1 MANQKWCVI
10 NKATL
15 CKFPKGEVIT
25 EIYIGSLVEPTGR
38 QEDVLMLGK
47 DGQTYSTI
55 WVECIYRNALGS
67 HVGWVR
73 DEFFDDYVEKFPP
86 PVVEIPAASEDQTGV
101 FPYATKNPNDP
112 AQYLVLGKNSK
123 GEEQIKYNL
132 CGEFCVAFVMGVGIK
147 QFLKDWENAPGSLYK
162 WSLGGD
168 SDKTSDVSLIKN
180 MLSGYSYSVANGNV
194 IDFAVTLIG
203 PAFEDKTLS
212 PGRFQKMLKTHSLLA
227 QVVINKNTGKLIPN
241 NAAKRV
247 NGGINHWIVLESATP
262 NGTDGGRVEIYNPYN
277 NQRQEYSYDYFISS
291 FGGGTYTGCWIQ
303 RRQEVVAAA
312 FMAEA
317 ASLKKWCIAP
327 GTFRQAP
334 DGVGVLS
341 FLKGVVMEASGVTEV
356 KSGKSW
362 SQVKYKGRM
371 GWVRNSVL
379 EDFEDRFSTPEVL
392 IPHPTPDE
400 DDAEQYM
407 FLPGEDGKK
416 RNMCGQLCA
425 SFIMKID
432 IESFVQDWMVK
443 AKPYYQVSIAGK
455 ADNGTGIDS
464 LETMFRVSPYNAIP
478 GDVFRF
484 EGGMKDPVTGALIV
498 SAGRMKKMLET
509 HYLVAGV
516 RIRQSDKLT
525 GRLSG
530 QGIGHWVV
538 VDKIF
543 PNGKNS
549 GNGGWVEI
557 YNPYPNRRQEYAYD
571 EFMQSF
577 AGTMGLWVKR
587 K

>member
-15 CKFPKGEVIT
+15 CESPKGATVT
-25 EIYIGSLVEPTGR
+25 EIYLGALVEVTGR
-38 QEDVLMLGK
+38 QEDVPMLGK
-47 DGQTYSTI
+47 DGQTYTST
-55 WVECIYRNALGS
+55 WVECVYRNSQGTVA
-67 HVGWVR
+67 GWVR

-86 PVVEIPAASEDQTGV
+86 PVVEIPAATEEQMGE

-112 AQYLVLGKNSK
+112 AQYLVLGRNSK
-123 GEEQIKYNL
+123 GEEQVKYNL
-132 CGEFCVAFVMGVGIK
+132 CAEFCVAFVMGVGIK
-147 QFLKDWENAPGSLYK
+147 QFLRDWENSAGSLYK
-162 WSLGGD
+162 WALGGD
-168 SDKTSDVSLIKN
+168 SDKTSDLSLVKN
-180 MLSGYSYSVANGNV
+180 MLNPYSYSAANGNI

-212 PGRFQKMLKTHSLLA
+212 PGRFQKMLQTHSLLA

-241 NAAKRV
+241 NETKRA

-262 NGTDGGRVEIYNPYN
+262 NGTDGGRVEIYNPFN
-277 NQRQEYSYDYFISS
+277 NQRQEYSYEYFISS
-291 FGGGTYTGCWIQ
+291 FGGGTYTGCWVK
-303 RRQEVVAAA
+303 RRSEMVAVKAMDEV
-312 FMAEA
+312 
-317 ASLKKWCIAP
+317 ASAKKWCIAP
-327 GTFRQAP
+327 GTFRQTP

-341 FLKGVVMEASGVTEV
+341 FMKGAVMESSGATEV
-356 KSGKSW
+356 KNGKTW
-362 SQVKYKGRM
+362 IQVKYKSRT

-379 EDFEDRFSTPEVL
+379 EDYEDRFSTPEVI
-392 IPHPTPDE
+392 IPHPTPEE

-425 SFIMKID
+425 SFIMNID
-432 IESFVQDWMVK
+432 VESFVQDWKLK
-443 AKPYYQVSIAGK
+443 ARPYYQVSIAGK
-455 ADNGTGIDS
+455 NDNGTGIDS
-464 LETMFRVSPYNAIP
+464 LETMFRASPYNAAP

-484 EGGMKDPVTGALIV
+484 ELGMKDPVTGILIL

-538 VDKIF
+538 VD
-543 PNGKNS
+543 
-549 GNGGWVEI
+549 
-557 YNPYPNRRQEYAYD
+557 
-571 EFMQSF
+571 
-577 AGTMGLWVKR
+577 
-587 K
+587 